1 MSGPPAGD
9 GRPTGSARAGG
20 LGPTV
25 RLTCERGLVD
35 TPYQL
40 SQKGGACVFVQR

>member
-1 MSGPPAGD
+1 VIGTPAED
-9 GRPTGSARAGG
+9 ESPTGSAQAGG

-35 TPYQL
+35 TPYEL